1 MKVQCTSV
9 SPSSSMQ
16 MRRTASASLPL
27 ATAAVFLL
35 VFLAATTVEVEAI
48 RLLDAESRAATNW
61 QQAAIVP
68 SASVLVTTQQ
78 QQQQGRR
85 QGETGLTRKVD
96 APSRERSSS
105 SSPAAAGE
113 NSEAGRSVVA
123 VAVAGQQDQAVEAA
137 AHRLPEFHEDYYGAS
152 VHEPRHH

>member
-1 MKVQCTSV
+1 
-9 SPSSSMQ
+9 

-48 RLLDAESRAATNW
+48 RLLDAESRAATNR

-96 APSRERSSS
+96 APASREERSSS

-123 VAVAGQQDQAVEAA
+123 VAGQQEAVEAA

>member
-1 MKVQCTSV
+1 M
-9 SPSSSMQ
+9 SSSSGMQ
-16 MRRTASASLPL
+16 MRRTATASLPL

-35 VFLAATTVEVEAI
+35 VFLATTTVEVEAI

-78 QQQQGRR
+78 QQQGRR

-96 APSRERSSS
+96 APASREIRSSS

-123 VAVAGQQDQAVEAA
+123 VAGQQEAVDVEAA

>member
-1 MKVQCTSV
+1 V
-9 SPSSSMQ
+9 SSSSGMQ
-16 MRRTASASLPL
+16 MRRTATASLPL

-48 RLLDAESRAATNW
+48 RLLDAESRAAANR
-61 QQAAIVP
+61 QQAIVP

-78 QQQQGRR
+78 QQQQHGRR
-85 QGETGLTRKVD
+85 QGETGLTRTVD
-96 APSRERSSS
+96 APASREERSSS
-105 SSPAAAGE
+105 SSPAPAAAAAGE

>member
-1 MKVQCTSV
+1 
-9 SPSSSMQ
+9 

-48 RLLDAESRAATNW
+48 RLLDAESRAATNR

-85 QGETGLTRKVD
+85 QGETGLTRTVD
-96 APSRERSSS
+96 APASREERSSS
-105 SSPAAAGE
+105 SSPAPAAAAAGE

>member
-1 MKVQCTSV
+1 
-9 SPSSSMQ
+9 MQ

-48 RLLDAESRAATNW
+48 RLLDAESRAATNR

-96 APSRERSSS
+96 APASREERSSS

>member
-1 MKVQCTSV
+1 M
-9 SPSSSMQ
+9 SSSSGMQ
-16 MRRTASASLPL
+16 MRRTATASLPL

-48 RLLDAESRAATNW
+48 RLLDAESRAATNR

-78 QQQQGRR
+78 QQQQHGRR
-85 QGETGLTRKVD
+85 QGETGLTRTVD
-96 APSRERSSS
+96 APASREERSSS
-105 SSPAAAGE
+105 SSPAPAAAAAGE

>member
-1 MKVQCTSV
+1 M
-9 SPSSSMQ
+9 SSSSGMQ
-16 MRRTASASLPL
+16 MRRTATASLPL

-48 RLLDAESRAATNW
+48 RLLDAESRAAANR
-61 QQAAIVP
+61 QQAIVP
-68 SASVLVTTQQ
+68 SASVLVTT

-96 APSRERSSS
+96 APASREERSSS

-123 VAVAGQQDQAVEAA
+123 VAGQQEAVDVEAA